1 MQRQESGRGCSD
13 NNVVESVAVEI
24 LDNKIVSQIG
34 IGVGQVATELQ
45 ISINLLKDNFITK
58 INNIFRI
65 ADLK

>member
-24 LDNKIVSQIG
+24 LDNKIVSEIG

-45 ISINLLKDNFITK
+45 ISIDLLKDNFITK

>member
-1 MQRQESGRGCSD
+1 MQRQESGRGCSN

-24 LDNKIVSQIG
+24 LDNKIVSEIG

-45 ISINLLKDNFITK
+45 ISIDLLKDNFITK

>member
-1 MQRQESGRGCSD
+1 MQRQESGLGCSD

-24 LDNKIVSQIG
+24 LDNKIVSEIG